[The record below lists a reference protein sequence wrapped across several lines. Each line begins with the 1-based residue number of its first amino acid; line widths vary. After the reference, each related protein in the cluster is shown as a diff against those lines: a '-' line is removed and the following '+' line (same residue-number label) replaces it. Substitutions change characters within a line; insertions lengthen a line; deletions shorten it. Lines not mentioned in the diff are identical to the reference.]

1 MINRKHIPIFLLWLV
16 SYGISGNAAQAQE
29 TQVSVN
35 ADVDR
40 SQVLLGEQIR
50 LKLEINAS
58 SAQSVTQWFN
68 VPDSFNHLEII
79 EKTPVDSSLEGG
91 IKKYIQQFTITG
103 FDSGVWNIPPFP
115 VAVAGKTYHTQPVTI
130 TVVPVQLQDSTYHD
144 IREIINVPEEKTPWW
159 YWVAGILSLALI
171 AVLVWLWMRS
181 GKKQPVAAAPTIE
194 KRSALQEALEKLLQ
208 LQQENLPAKG
218 EWKKYYSVLSEIVKT
233 YSSKRFTLPA
243 LQYTTD
249 ELLVNLTAGASR
261 ETLGKLAES
270 LRIADAVKFAKYQP
284 GTEQATKD
292 IHTIEV
298 TLQELDRL
306 KH

>member
-1 MINRKHIPIFLLWLV
+1 MINRKHIPIFLLWLL
-16 SYGISGNAAQAQE
+16 SYGNAVQAQE
-29 TQVSVN
+29 AQVSVN

-40 SQVLLGEQIR
+40 SQILLGEQIR

-58 SAQSVTQWFN
+58 PAQSVTQWFN
-68 VPDSFNHLEII
+68 VPDSFDHLEII
-79 EKTPVDSSLEGG
+79 EKTPVDSSLEGA
-91 IKKYIQQFTITG
+91 IKKYVQQFTITG

-115 VAVAGKTYHTQPVTI
+115 VAVAGKTYQTQPVSI
-130 TVVPVQLQDSTYHD
+130 TVVPVRLQDSTYHD
-144 IREIINVPEEKTPWW
+144 IREIINVPEEKTSWW

-171 AVLVWLWMRS
+171 AVLIWLWIRS
-181 GKKQPVAAAPTIE
+181 RKKQPVTAVTTTE
-194 KRSALQEALEKLLQ
+194 KRSALQEALEKLRQ

-249 ELLVNLTAGASR
+249 ELLVQLASGASR

-284 GTEQATKD
+284 EAEQATKD
-292 IHTIEV
+292 IHTIEA

-306 KH
+306 KQ